1 MIPKRMLKPLA
12 LTACLSSLM
21 LADLSPQAPLR
32 LTFAREAAAIV
43 GAPMTPLSV
52 AGVARR
58 TTVRVATV
66 EAAAVT
72 SAAAAGAQQQAAMA
86 QQQQAAMAQQQQAVA
101 QQQAATARQQ
111 AAVAEQQAAVAQQ
124 QAQAAAPAIGTVV
137 TTLPAGCTAAP
148 VGGVE
153 YHRCGSSFY
162 RSAFQGNNLVYVVV
176 PQP

>member
-86 QQQQAAMAQQQQAVA
+86 QQQQAVA

-111 AAVAEQQAAVAQQ
+111 AAVAEQQAAVARL
-124 QAQAAAPAIGTVV
+124 QAQAAAPAIGTVFN
-137 TTLPAGCTAAP
+137 TLPAGCTAAP
-148 VGGVE
+148 MGGVE
-153 YHRCGSSFY
+153 YYRCGNTFY

>member
-21 LADLSPQAPLR
+21 LADFSPQAPSR

-72 SAAAAGAQQQAAMA
+72 SAAAAGAQQQA
-86 QQQQAAMAQQQQAVA
+86 VA

-124 QAQAAAPAIGTVV
+124 QAQAAAPAIGAVV
-137 TTLPAGCTAAP
+137 NTLPAGCTAAP
-148 VGGVE
+148 MGGVE
-153 YHRCGSSFY
+153 YYRCGNTFY

>member
-21 LADLSPQAPLR
+21 LADFSPQAPSR

-66 EAAAVT
+66 
-72 SAAAAGAQQQAAMA
+72 
-86 QQQQAAMAQQQQAVA
+86 

-124 QAQAAAPAIGTVV
+124 QAQAAAPAIGAVV
-137 TTLPAGCTAAP
+137 NTLPAGCTAAP
-148 VGGVE
+148 MGGVE
-153 YHRCGSSFY
+153 YYRCGNTFY